1 MNKYQQTI
9 NTCKIIDYLQHHKVT
24 TSQELAD
31 YLSLSQREV
40 FRYVKVMKSEKII
53 VTYRGRYGGIALTGK
68 LYTLIRVKF
77 PK

>member
-1 MNKYQQTI
+1 MNKYQQII
-9 NTCKIIDYLQHHKVT
+9 NTCKIIDYLQHHELVI
-24 TSQELAD
+24 SQELAD

-40 FRYVKVMKSEKII
+40 FRYVKIMKKEKVI